1 MKKGLGPLAA
11 ALVVM
16 GLSGAAAAYQPGW
29 YFSASGAS
37 SSIDDADGRLLTS
50 LTSSSDTTTTEPCL
64 LSDIL
69 GDTPLLGG
77 LVGGLDALLGT
88 TGVSNGCLLTLL
100 GPGTTTGGSSDSSQL
115 NNVPLQ
121 VRFDGGF
128 AVGASV
134 GYLFEGGFRPE
145 LSLNFSENDITGARA
160 FPASGP
166 IATAESG
173 KLRATRIGANLWYDL
188 DFGGSIMPYFG
199 VGLGFQDAD
208 IEFDGIDDSDS
219 GTFYQAGAGVSAW
232 LSRRT
237 ALFLDYR
244 YIVSD
249 DVAHSSSSTATNGGT
264 TITTNVTQDFEHRVQ
279 QVTAGLRFTF
289 SDAPMTDTDGD
300 GVADRYDRCP
310 NTPKNVQV
318 DSTGCPLDSDGDGV
332 PDYQDQ
338 CPNTPP
344 GTPVE
349 PNGCPVDS
357 DGDGVPDA
365 LDKCPNTPRGVEVD
379 ASGCPLDSDG
389 DGVPD
394 SRDKCPGTPKGV
406 EVDADGCPA
415 TDADG
420 DGVPDFRDL
429 CPDSP
434 PGVPVGEDGCPLD
447 SDGDGIPD
455 YLDECP
461 NSPAGAKVL
470 PNGCA
475 LSGDC
480 RKPRPGEEV
489 DANGCA
495 VDRGF
500 ILRGVKFEFDSAILT
515 QEARRI
521 LDRVSETLVAY
532 PEINV
537 ELEGHTDNIGT
548 AAYNLGLSERRAIA
562 VKEYLVGRGIA
573 ANRMV
578 PVGYGLTQPI
588 ADNGS
593 EDGREE
599 NRRVELTVRD

>member
-1 MKKGLGPLAA
+1 MASMRTMLMSGLALMIGVAQAQEPAPETTATETPAA
-11 ALVVM
+11 VSAPVSTPEPRDNRWSLVPM
-16 GLSGAAAAYQPGW
+16 G
-29 YFSASGAS
+29 
-37 SSIDDADGRLLTS
+37 
-50 LTSSSDTTTTEPCL
+50 
-64 LSDIL
+64 
-69 GDTPLLGG
+69 
-77 LVGGLDALLGT
+77 
-88 TGVSNGCLLTLL
+88 GVVF
-100 GPGTTTGGSSDSSQL
+100 SDSS
-115 NNVPLQ
+115 
-121 VRFDGGF
+121 
-128 AVGASV
+128 
-134 GYLFEGGFRPE
+134 
-145 LSLNFSENDITGARA
+145 
-160 FPASGP
+160 
-166 IATAESG
+166 
-173 KLRATRIGANLWYDL
+173 DL
-188 DFGGSIMPYFG
+188 DFGGTFGGRLMRPLLDFLALDLGADYSLLDSQNAGDYERISVRIGGMLFLGKPFYDSSSDFQVFLSGGAHISNIEFIGESTAAYGPYG
-199 VGLGFQDAD
+199 GLGFMQRFSDRFSGI
-208 IEFDGIDDSDS
+208 IEAR
-219 GTFYQAGAGVSAW
+219 YQ
-232 LSRRT
+232 L
-237 ALFLDYR
+237 
-244 YIVSD
+244 D
-249 DVAHSSSSTATNGGT
+249 DVQNS
-264 TITTNVTQDFEHRVQ
+264 
-279 QVTAGLRFTF
+279 GLIVDQSYYTWQGLIGLKV
-289 SDAPMTDTDGD
+289 ALGEKPMRPEDRDDDGD
-300 GVADRYDRCP
+300 GVPNGLDQCP
-310 NTPKNVQV
+310 NTPAGVMV
-318 DSTGCPLDSDGDGV
+318 DARGCPLDSDGDGV
-332 PDYQDQ
+332 PDYLDQ

-344 GTPVE
+344 GTEVG
-349 PNGCPVDS
+349 PN
-357 DGDGVPDA
+357 
-365 LDKCPNTPRGVEVD
+365 
-379 ASGCPLDSDG
+379 GCPLDSDG